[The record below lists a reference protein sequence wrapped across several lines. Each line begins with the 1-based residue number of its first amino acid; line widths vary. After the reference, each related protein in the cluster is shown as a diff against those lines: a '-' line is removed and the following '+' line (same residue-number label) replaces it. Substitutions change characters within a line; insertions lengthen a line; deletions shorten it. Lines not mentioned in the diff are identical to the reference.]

1 MTPPSGP
8 RSSVETK
15 AMRPSGSTS
24 STPITA
30 MEGARSPA
38 LCLASL
44 MRGCS
49 FDEPPNSVRRQGEAH
64 RLTLAKARAAPA
76 AVLLAD
82 AKAHARREPD
92 VISGVR
98 PLIDDLIDRAG
109 ERPLPR
115 RRKHGALGPHSEDH
129 LVTHGSRLIDL
140 DLDAGEDA
148 KPGGPDAPRLDE
160 IGIADEIGDEACG
173 RPLVN
178 FRGRSEL
185 KDLAGVHD
193 GDPVRHRQR
202 LMLIMSD
209 EDEGDADL

>member
-8 RSSVETK
+8 RSSVDTN

-30 MEGARSPA
+30 IEGARSPA
-38 LCLASL
+38 LCLALL

-49 FDEPPNSVRRQGEAH
+49 FDEHPNRIRGQGEAH
-64 RLTLAKARAAPA
+64 RLTLAKAWAAPA

-82 AKAHARREPD
+82 AKAHAWRQPD
-92 VISGVR
+92 MIGRVR
-98 PLIDDLIDRAG
+98 PLIDDLLDRAG

-115 RRKHGALGPHSEDH
+115 RREHGALRPHGEDH
-129 LVTHGSRLIDL
+129 LVTHGSRLIGL
-140 DLDAGEDA
+140 DFDAGEDA

-193 GDPVRHRQR
+193 
-202 LMLIMSD
+202 
-209 EDEGDADL
+209 